1 MEDLKFTMWY
11 VVFSAHNVRPT
22 KIHTFLK
29 YPFYHCYCFR
39 QIGDYVYFAD
49 HTKANINTA
58 IYQDVTANEL
68 AHILINENDNLVIL
82 RIKIPIDFSNKNF
95 NIWNMLPTCVST
107 VKMFLGITN
116 KAVTPYQLY
125 RHLLKRGAKL
135 IN

>member
-1 MEDLKFTMWY
+1 MESVVYVTWY
-11 VVFSAHNVRPT
+11 VVFTEQDVNRHL
-22 KIHTFLK
+22 IHRILRK
-29 YPFYHCYCFR
+29 PFYHCYCFR
-39 QIGDYVYFAD
+39 QIGGHIHYNNPTTSNID
-49 HTKANINTA
+49 TK
-58 IYQDVTANEL
+58 IYQEVSVEEL
-68 AHILINENDNLVIL
+68 AQEISKQPNTKIL
-82 RIKIPIDFSNKNF
+82 RIKIPVDFSNKNF

>member
-107 VKMFLGITN
+107 V
-116 KAVTPYQLY
+116 
-125 RHLLKRGAKL
+125 
-135 IN
+135 

>member
-1 MEDLKFTMWY
+1 MESVVYVTWY
-11 VVFSAHNVRPT
+11 VVFTEQDVNRHL
-22 KIHTFLK
+22 IHRILHK
-29 YPFYHCYCFR
+29 PFYHCYCFR
-39 QIGDYVYFAD
+39 QIGGHIHYNNPTTSNID
-49 HTKANINTA
+49 TK
-58 IYQDVTANEL
+58 IYQEVSVEEL
-68 AHILINENDNLVIL
+68 AQEISKQPNTKIL
-82 RIKIPIDFSNKNF
+82 RIKIPVDFSNKNF